1 MPFPQNPIGKK
12 DLKVTHNWDLVLK
25 SKNNKKD
32 LALTGEGNKREL
44 LEQIVRLALK
54 TKKGSFLTD
63 PNFGASPQGRKTYM
77 TRESVEGLKSFILQN
92 LYASGINYNNIS
104 IKVDAIP
111 ITIDALAI
119 HVAILVMGSE
129 ESGLITINSIFNEST
144 QEIQTIKAF
153 GV

>member
-25 SKNNKKD
+25 SKNNRKDLTIVGEENKKD
-32 LALTGEGNKREL
+32 L

-54 TKKGSFLTD
+54 TKKGSFATD
-63 PNFGASPQGRKTYM
+63 SNFGASPQGRKTYM

-111 ITIDALAI
+111 ITIDTLAI
-119 HVAILVMGSE
+119 HVAIFVIGSE
-129 ESGLITINSIFNEST
+129 DNGLITINSIFNEST